1 MQHLAGLI
9 NVLVTHKESD
19 MKQLYEHGLVEQVS
33 NLFAEVAA
41 ICLSSGA
48 DVNVDVKAPCVML
61 LSLLDTLHAVLKF
74 VSDVVRKALQVRAC
88 DVVVVS
94 ASLLC

>member
-1 MQHLAGLI
+1 M
-9 NVLVTHKESD
+9 
-19 MKQLYEHGLVEQVS
+19 S

-48 DVNVDVKAPCVML
+48 DVNVHVKAPCVML

-74 VSDVVRKALQVRAC
+74 VSDVVRKALQVRA
-88 DVVVVS
+88 
-94 ASLLC
+94 